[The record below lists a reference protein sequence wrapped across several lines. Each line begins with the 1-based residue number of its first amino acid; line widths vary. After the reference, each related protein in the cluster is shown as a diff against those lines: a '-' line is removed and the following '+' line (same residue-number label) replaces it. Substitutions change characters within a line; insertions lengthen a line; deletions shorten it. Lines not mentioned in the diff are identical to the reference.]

1 MSCHRTPASM
11 HCQDVLQGTERQL
24 STREPEFQ
32 QEYTMFSMLRI
43 DTATETVTKE
53 TSDSLEYL
61 LGGRSLSSHLV
72 SEEVNPKCDP
82 FGQENKLFFC
92 NGALSGT
99 NVSSSNRLSIGG
111 KSPLTG
117 GIKESNAGG
126 IVATR
131 LAQQGLR
138 CIALE
143 GTPPP
148 NSGWRIVVIGRT
160 GTEFLDGSFLVGKGV
175 YEKSDLLSEKFGSK
189 AGCITIG
196 PAGENLLY
204 ASGIACSDPH
214 GVCSR
219 YAGRGGLG
227 AVMGSKKI
235 IALVI
240 LDDGDR
246 KPDYVDQEKFNAAA
260 KQIIKLLKENPIS
273 SKFTKYGTSAM
284 VDICQAL
291 KVLPTQNFRHGVM
304 EGAERINA
312 QALYDTIKER
322 DGEGKTQ
329 HACMLPCAIMCSN
342 VYPDKEGHL
351 LCSPIEYETMAL
363 MGSNLC
369 LKDLDTIAEMN
380 RIANDVGVDTLD
392 CGAAIGVAMEAG
404 LAEFGDDKA
413 AVAMMEEIRHL
424 TPLGKIIASGCKIAA
439 QVLGVKHAP
448 HVLGQAIPAY
458 EPRGS
463 KGMAMTYLSSPM
475 GADHTFGF
483 TLRDE
488 EDTLT
493 KKGKVDLSKKFQ
505 VIGSRMDAMGT
516 CNFVRYSVRNDMT
529 PLLDLIAAR
538 YGVVVSGEQ
547 FDDMVKKTLRI
558 EHQFNTDA
566 GITIADHRFAETFYV
581 EKQPETGEV
590 IDFTD
595 EETLQAMQW

>member
-1 MSCHRTPASM
+1 
-11 HCQDVLQGTERQL
+11 
-24 STREPEFQ
+24 
-32 QEYTMFSMLRI
+32 MFSILRI
-43 DTATETVTKE
+43 DTATEKITKE
-53 TSDSLEYL
+53 QGDSLEYL
-61 LGGRSLSSHLV
+61 LGGRTLSSHLV
-72 SEEVNPKCDP
+72 SEEVDPKCDP
-82 FGQENKLFFC
+82 FGRDNKLFFC

-99 NVSSSNRLSIGG
+99 NVSSANRLSIGG

-126 IVATR
+126 IVGTR
-131 LAQQGLR
+131 MAQQGLR

-143 GTPPP
+143 GAPAPDA
-148 NSGWRIVVIGRT
+148 GWKIVVIGRK
-160 GTEFLDGSFLVGKGV
+160 GTEFVDGSFLAGKGV
-175 YEKSDLLSEKFGSK
+175 YEKSELLSEKFGKK

-227 AVMGSKKI
+227 AVMASKKV

-240 LDDGDR
+240 LDDGPVTPEYIDA
-246 KPDYVDQEKFNAAA
+246 EKFKTGA
-260 KQIIKLLKENPIS
+260 KRIVSLLKENPIS

-291 KVLPTQNFRHGVM
+291 KVLPTRNFRHGVM
-304 EGAERINA
+304 DGAEQINA
-312 QALYDTIKER
+312 QALYDTIKQR
-322 DGEGKTQ
+322 GGEGKTQ

-342 VYPDKEGHL
+342 VYPDKDGNV

-369 LKDLDTIAEMN
+369 LKDLDAIAEMN
-380 RIANDVGVDTLD
+380 RIANDAGVDTLD

-404 LAEFGDDKA
+404 LAEFGDPKA
-413 AVAMMEEIRHL
+413 AIHLMEEIRKL
-424 TPLGKIIASGCKIAA
+424 TPLGKILGSGCKIAA

-458 EPRGS
+458 EPRGT

-493 KKGKVDLSKKFQ
+493 KQGKVALSKKFQ
-505 VIGSRMDAMGT
+505 VIGSRMDAMGM

-529 PLLDLIAAR
+529 PLFDLIQTR
-538 YGVVVSGEQ
+538 FGVEIGATQ
-547 FDDMVKKTLRI
+547 FDDLVKKTLRI

-595 EETLQAMQW
+595 EETIQAMQW